1 MNEQIKEQAKKIA
14 DLGNFVTVVPDLYRG
29 KVAIDREEAG
39 HLVHGLDWSGAV
51 SDIKGAAEFLKSKG
65 CTKVTDKMMKSSL
78 LIFWRYINYM

>member
-1 MNEQIKEQAKKIA
+1 MNEQIKKQAKEI
-14 DLGNFVTVVPDLYRG
+14 GEMGPFITVVPDLYRG

-65 CTKVTDKMMKSSL
+65 CTKVIDNIS
-78 LIFWRYINYM
+78 